1 MQGRY
6 INHQALKALG
16 GRERISMITSFRPK
30 SADVK
35 DESVLTGVRGIS
47 NLNELYS
54 DYTQYRLELLEDRF
68 REQARQQRQRVVEG
82 KRFDTRDVK
91 EFLRQQK
98 DYIETTLNE
107 LVEQLIKY
115 MSTTT
120 LNLLASG
127 ASYTCV
133 LK

>member
-30 SADVK
+30 SSLAK

-54 DYTQYRLELLEDRF
+54 DYAQYRLEILEERIRDRL
-68 REQARQQRQRVVEG
+68 RTERQRVLG
-82 KRFDTRDVK
+82 QKPFKTQDFK
-91 EFLRQQK
+91 AFLAEQTAFL
-98 DYIETTLNE
+98 ESTSNE
-107 LVEQLIKY
+107 LVE
-115 MSTTT
+115 
-120 LNLLASG
+120 
-127 ASYTCV
+127 
-133 LK
+133 